1 MNIWKVWKSINRKI
15 KITHNHQLEIT
26 TLITLLI
33 AHFTSMQL
41 NKFTYGSPMP
51 CPEFRSSPTLC
62 THPAFDWSEIS
73 ANEHTPTFQ
82 QYNASTCSSWWLGG
96 PSSSWNVFSK
106 SWIHRILLLSVTSE
120 NVSTK
125 ATSPPSN
132 AFGRHGLSFKIL
144 FKDGFGHSLRIL
156 LQATK
161 SIGWKVHAMW
171 HLVVIWD
178 SIRSFCRW

>member
-1 MNIWKVWKSINRKI
+1 MKI
-15 KITHNHQLEIT
+15 IHNHQLEIT
-26 TLITLLI
+26 TLITF

-51 CPEFRSSPTLC
+51 CAVFQNLDQVPPYVLTQHLTDQKSLPMSSLLHFNSTMQANVLPDGCRAPRVSEMCFLNHEFIEFYCSAWHQRTFPLRPLPT
-62 THPAFDWSEIS
+62 
-73 ANEHTPTFQ
+73 
-82 QYNASTCSSWWLGG
+82 
-96 PSSSWNVFSK
+96 
-106 SWIHRILLLSVTSE
+106 
-120 NVSTK
+120 
-125 ATSPPSN
+125 PSN
-132 AFGRHGLSFKIL
+132 AFGRHDLSFKIL

-171 HLVVIWD
+171 HLVAIWD